1 MTVGARGAE
10 WARQALAGRLI
21 WQPVGTA
28 FSLWARVGWLAPWF
42 MAFLPDSPGVRTPHP
57 ALMLMIAALLGYFS
71 AWLVAALDAPGLMA
85 SGVRLAFLLALFGLG
100 LWVYSG
106 IPAAG
111 PSTSGDTPGL
121 RWQATWVV
129 FLGLGLAWWRGGR
142 TSAGEALDPD
152 STLRN
157 LFAGLLM
164 SAAAM
169 VVFPVAAVRGA
180 AVFLP
185 AYLGGGLAG
194 VVLGQMHDAS
204 RRRGGRPLPFR
215 LRWYGGLLLGVV
227 AVVLLGVAAGAV
239 LNAGPLWWVA
249 SLVARLLAL
258 LGSTLERVLEPLIE
272 LLVRLFGPAF
282 DAWIAW
288 LQGLMQGAEP
298 AALAPAAPLLLG
310 GQETSTPESV
320 TRVLTVLGA
329 VLRVLLGVAAAGALL
344 WMALRTTRRAGLEA
358 ENMLADDFEALTAGA
373 GSSAERGPK
382 RSLRAALR
390 LPGLARGLVHA
401 LMVRRVYA
409 QLLDWAAR
417 EGRPRRPAET
427 PLEFGAALV
436 RWRPELQPD
445 LERITQAYLQVRY
458 GERPESR
465 EMIDGVLA
473 GWERVRR
480 SRAASLPKEAENSR

>member
-1 MTVGARGAE
+1 MTAGARGAE

-28 FSLWARVGWLAPWF
+28 LSLWARVGWLAPWF
-42 MAFLPDSPGVRTPHP
+42 MAFLPDPPGGTAVHP
-57 ALMLMIAALLGYFS
+57 APLLMTAALLGYFS
-71 AWLVAALDAPGLMA
+71 AWLVSTLDAPGLMA
-85 SGVRLAFLLALFGLG
+85 SAVRLAVLLAVLGLG

-106 IPAAG
+106 QLTDG
-111 PSTSGDTPGL
+111 PSTGGGNSAFP
-121 RWQATWVV
+121 WQPTWVV
-129 FLGLGLAWWRGGR
+129 LLGLGLAWWRGGR

-169 VVFPVAAVRGA
+169 VTFPVAAARGA
-180 AVFLP
+180 GVFLP

-194 VVLGQMHDAS
+194 VVLGQMYDAS

-215 LRWYGGLLLGVV
+215 LRWYAGLLLGVLI
-227 AVVLLGVAAGAV
+227 VVLLGVAAGAV
-239 LNAGPLWWVA
+239 LNTGPLWWIV
-249 SLVARLLAL
+249 SLVARLLAA
-258 LGSTLERVLEPLIE
+258 LGSALERVLTPLVE
-272 LLVRLFGPAF
+272 LLIRLFGPAF
-282 DAWIAW
+282 DGWIAW
-288 LQGLMQGAEP
+288 LQGLMEGAEP
-298 AALAPAAPLLLG
+298 TALAPAPPLSPG
-310 GQETSTPESV
+310 GAEASSSESA
-320 TRVLTVLGA
+320 TRLLTVVGA
-329 VLRVLLGVAAAGALL
+329 VLRVLLGMAGAGALL

-358 ENMLADDFEALTAGA
+358 EYVPADDIEALKAGA
-373 GSSAERGPK
+373 GSSGEGGPK
-382 RSLRAALR
+382 RSLRAVLR
-390 LPGLARGLVHA
+390 LPGRARGLVHA

-409 QLLDWAAR
+409 QLLEWAAR

-427 PLEFGAALV
+427 PLEFGAALA
-436 RWRPELQPD
+436 RWRPALQPD

-465 EMIDGVLA
+465 EMMDGVLA

-480 SRAASLPKEAENSR
+480 SRAASLLKEAENSQ